1 MTDKDL
7 KVFDMV
13 AHEDGTLQIVVDING
28 EVEFSLLDGG
38 GNGFYGNPF
47 EYNWYYGDIVKIWR
61 PKNGGYF
68 GTFLSRLN
76 IADLNLTDY
85 FDLVWER
92 KSEAQA
98 ELENAK
104 ILLREAHEAV
114 EKAKEKLAKEKEN

>member
-28 EVEFSLLDGG
+28 QVEFSLLDGG